1 MTVIRFIFGALNSDF
16 EFIILPLLSWI
27 LWPSSACLVRLS
39 KNEPVMVNLNITL
52 WPFSGWYSKICLQSG
67 LFFDSFLK
75 SATCSP
81 ALTEIFLN
89 VSPSYVNSQSWH
101 WILYPT
107 LWAEHLCLT
116 WVTIWGL
123 LLQNGQLDSLHRR
136 GGKGSFLTR
145 MFFTLMPPFSTIF
158 MFILWPEFN
167 SDSRFFSLFASS
179 PLEWGVQI
187 ILKWTV
193 YLHRLRTST
202 NQKRLYSSLTLLL

>member
-52 WPFSGWYSKICLQSG
+52 WPFSGWCSKICLQSG

-107 LWAEHLCLT
+107 LWAEHLCLN
-116 WVTIWGL
+116 VRMPL
-123 LLQNGQLDSLHRR
+123 LLVYNWWGCKKHRN
-136 GGKGSFLTR
+136 
-145 MFFTLMPPFSTIF
+145 MFCFNVNYNK
-158 MFILWPEFN
+158 ILW
-167 SDSRFFSLFASS
+167 R
-179 PLEWGVQI
+179 
-187 ILKWTV
+187 
-193 YLHRLRTST
+193 
-202 NQKRLYSSLTLLL
+202 YSSHWWVHTTYCSQILNALQLP